1 MASQKDGKYTI
12 TLPVNQSFTLSIPG
26 NRTTGYS
33 WILANST
40 ALAPEI
46 TLIAANYIPDPSP
59 PHMMGVD
66 GKEIF
71 TFKALKKGQK
81 TIKLEYRQ
89 PWDKTKAEAEK
100 TVNIKVII
108 Q

>member
-1 MASQKDGKYTI
+1 MTK
-12 TLPVNQSFTLSIPG
+12 
-26 NRTTGYS
+26 GYF

-46 TLIAANYIPDPSP
+46 TLIAINYIIDPSH
-59 PHMMGVD
+59 PHMMG
-66 GKEIF
+66 GGGIGRF
-71 TFKALKKGQK
+71 TFKALQKGQK

-89 PWDKTKAEAEK
+89 PWDKTKAEAEE
-100 TVNIKVII
+100 TLNIKVII